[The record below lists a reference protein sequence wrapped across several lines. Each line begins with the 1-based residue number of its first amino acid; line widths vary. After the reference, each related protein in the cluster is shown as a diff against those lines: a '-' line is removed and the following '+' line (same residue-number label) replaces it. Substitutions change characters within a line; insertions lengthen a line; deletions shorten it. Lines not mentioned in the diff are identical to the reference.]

1 MRVAVLIAVAA
12 VASAAGV
19 GCKSSSRKFDLR
31 EPHVEE
37 FTRPPDEARYNNP
50 PEKGYTPPPKQK
62 EFRPGP
68 DAMQGMGGGPSGV
81 GRQ

>member
-1 MRVAVLIAVAA
+1 MRAVVLILI
-12 VASAAGV
+12 AAGTGT
-19 GCKSSSRKFDLR
+19 GCKSSSKKFDLR

-50 PEKGYTPPPKQK
+50 LEKGYTPPPKQK

-68 DAMQGMGGGPSGV
+68 GAMGGMNGMGG
-81 GRQ
+81 Q

>member
-1 MRVAVLIAVAA
+1 MRIVVLAGLAA
-12 VASAAGV
+12 LAGV
-19 GCKSSSRKFDLR
+19 GCKSSSKRFELR

-68 DAMQGMGGGPSGV
+68 GAMPGMNGV
-81 GRQ
+81 GN

>member
-1 MRVAVLIAVAA
+1 MRIAVLVLL
-12 VASAAGV
+12 ASVAGV
-19 GCKSSSRKFDLR
+19 GCKSSSKKFDLR

-50 PEKGYTPPPKQK
+50 PERGYTAPPKQK

-68 DAMQGMGGGPSGV
+68 DAMQGMSGGPSGT